1 MEKEEKSSFEI
12 YKLIPHMITMSAL
25 CLGLF
30 AVRLAI
36 IGNFEAAGICVIISC
51 LCDGI
56 DGNVARRLN
65 ASSEFG
71 AQMDSLADFFNF
83 GIAPGFI
90 VYFWKM
96 EEFDAIK
103 KVAWFPVLLL
113 AICMTIRL
121 ARFNVAL
128 TNEDHENP
136 LNKYFFKGVPAP
148 MAASLVLFPMVVS
161 FEFPEFTIFSNPLFV
176 IINTTVVALLAGSV
190 IPTPCLKKVK
200 FKSSQKQLLLMTI
213 GVLLIGLLIKV
224 WLFSSIICFMYIIMI
239 FIGWGYYY
247 KFYKELNG
255 NKK

>member
-1 MEKEEKSSFEI
+1 MEKEEQNSFEF
-12 YKLIPHMITMSAL
+12 YKLIPNAITMSAL

-36 IGNFEAAGICVIISC
+36 MGNFESAAICVIIAC

-56 DGNVARRLN
+56 DGNVARKLN

-83 GIAPGFI
+83 GIAPGFL

-96 EEFDAIK
+96 QEYDTIK

-113 AICMTIRL
+113 AVCMAIRL

-148 MAASLVLFPMVVS
+148 MAASLVLFPMCVS
-161 FEFPEFTIFSNPLFV
+161 FEFPCLIIFSCPLFV
-176 IINTTVVALLAGSV
+176 IINTTIVALLAGST
-190 IPTPCLKKVK
+190 IPTPCLKKIK
-200 FKSSQKQLLLMTI
+200 FKSSQKQLLLMLI
-213 GVLLIGLLIKV
+213 GILLVGLLINV
-224 WLFSSIICFMYIIMI
+224 WLFSSIICLIYFVSIL
-239 FIGWGYYY
+239 IGWGYYY
-247 KFYKELNG
+247 KFYKELNKT
-255 NKK
+255 NK